1 MEIENQFRKGDDP
14 ETVHGKLGRT
24 PGRSQAGGMQDG
36 ASRVSQEGAQGTA
49 VPRGTKTLDAQRLC
63 VCRWA
68 RPQYAGGKG
77 GGIFFFFFYVS
88 LICISCT
95 AIALV
100 RNHVGNSRC
109 GAEVNESD

>member
-24 PGRSQAGGMQDG
+24 PGRSQAGGTQEG

-77 GGIFFFFFYVS
+77 GGIFFFFFMFPSFVS
-88 LICISCT
+88 V
-95 AIALV
+95 ALLLLLSEITSGIPV
-100 RNHVGNSRC
+100 VAQR
-109 GAEVNESD
+109 

>member
-77 GGIFFFFFYVS
+77 GGIFFFFLCFPHLYQ
-88 LICISCT
+88 LHCYCSCQK
-95 AIALV
+95 
-100 RNHVGNSRC
+100 SRREFPLWRR
-109 GAEVNESD
+109 GK